1 MPYALSGLSSLTT
14 GLQGFGLGTATPNS
28 AFNLFV
34 RSVGNVGNT
43 IRTGYQGFNTFVGN
57 ATSSITKSISN
68 TFTRF
73 APKGTGN
80 FFGNISQ
87 GAKNLYNAAKNKLKS
102 VMPKFK
108 TTQPGTV
115 EFYGAA
121 DPGVGIM
128 QSTDAAS
135 AITKGT
141 LKANELG
148 KQTLTEPGGWFTK
161 PNQIGVT
168 SDNLVTETINEA
180 YKNRLDGFGPNATR
194 MFDDIKRQ
202 SIEMGTYINDEQ
214 IGSFIENNS
223 ASKTYSEKLMNYTG
237 DMDYTGTSTF
247 KVKTEVPNLGTTG
260 DYRLVGPI
268 EGGGDAANYVFNGAK
283 TFEQPATSSFLS
295 KAFKAV
301 GSAGKDTL
309 KGLLAPKALSD
320 VPLAQPYQPN
330 FEYTGLGGS
339 MYEGTDIT
347 GSKGGE
353 LVAKVY
359 GENKAKQLKDYYKNM
374 NILNSEQTYA

>member
-1 MPYALSGLSSLTT
+1 
-14 GLQGFGLGTATPNS
+14 
-28 AFNLFV
+28 
-34 RSVGNVGNT
+34 
-43 IRTGYQGFNTFVGN
+43 
-57 ATSSITKSISN
+57 
-68 TFTRF
+68 
-73 APKGTGN
+73 
-80 FFGNISQ
+80 
-87 GAKNLYNAAKNKLKS
+87 
-102 VMPKFK
+102 
-108 TTQPGTV
+108 
-115 EFYGAA
+115 
-121 DPGVGIM
+121 
-128 QSTDAAS
+128 
-135 AITKGT
+135 
-141 LKANELG
+141 
-148 KQTLTEPGGWFTK
+148 
-161 PNQIGVT
+161 
-168 SDNLVTETINEA
+168 
-180 YKNRLDGFGPNATR
+180 
-194 MFDDIKRQ
+194 
-202 SIEMGTYINDEQ
+202 
-214 IGSFIENNS
+214 
-223 ASKTYSEKLMNYTG
+223 MNYTG

-247 KVKTEVPNLGTTG
+247 KVKTEVPDLGTTG